1 MSNTNT
7 TTGAEQMNTTT
18 YNYVAI
24 DAGGNIITREGL
36 TAEQLRVHKGN
47 LLVAGYRM
55 TVVEVAA

>member
-1 MSNTNT
+1 
-7 TTGAEQMNTTT
+7 MNTTT

-47 LLVAGYRM
+47 LLMAGYKL
-55 TVVEVAA
+55 TIVEVSA